1 MLNVVFKAKN
11 PACVFSVGG
20 ILILWGKTI
29 FPLFADM

>member
-11 PACVFSVGG
+11 PACGFSVGG
-20 ILILWGKTI
+20 ILILWGETI